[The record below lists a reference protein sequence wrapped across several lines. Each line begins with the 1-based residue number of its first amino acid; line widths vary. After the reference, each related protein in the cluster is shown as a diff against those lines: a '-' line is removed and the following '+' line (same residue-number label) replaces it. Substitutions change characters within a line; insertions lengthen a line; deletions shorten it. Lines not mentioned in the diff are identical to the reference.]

1 MNAKVEAMRSTSE
14 PMTSETLMRTDLRLP
29 GRRQGKVRDIYEIP
43 ATGGTAPRL
52 LIVATDR
59 VSAFDVVM
67 PNGIP
72 GKGRLLTDISLRW
85 FAFIRDLGLID
96 DHLIS
101 SDPQDVP
108 DLDDEQR
115 SLLAGRIMIGR
126 AAKVVPVEFVVRGYL
141 AGSGWKEYRQRG
153 SVCGVSLPE
162 GLRNGD
168 RLPEPIFTPTT
179 KATTGHDE
187 PLTLDQACETA
198 GREVV
203 ERLRAVSIALY
214 DAGAA
219 YAMQRGIILAD
230 TKFEFG
236 WALDADGRPTDEV
249 ILIDEVLTP
258 DSSRYWPADK
268 HEPGRE
274 QDNFDKQY
282 VRNYL
287 QTVVDAGNW
296 DKTPPGPE
304 LPADIVANTLS
315 RYAEARERLFG

>member
-1 MNAKVEAMRSTSE
+1 
-14 PMTSETLMRTDLRLP
+14 MTAISDTVPAETLMRTDLRLP

-43 ATGGTAPRL
+43 GDGGEPPRV

-72 GKGRLLTDISLRW
+72 GKGRLLTAISLRW
-85 FAFIRDLGLID
+85 FAFIRRLGLIG
-96 DHLIS
+96 DHLLS
-101 SDPQDVP
+101 SDPRDVP
-108 DLDDEQR
+108 DLGDDQR
-115 SLLAGRIMIGR
+115 AMLQGRIMIGR

-153 SVCGVSLPE
+153 SVCGIRLPE

-179 KATTGHDE
+179 KADAGHDE
-187 PLTLDQACETA
+187 PLDYDQACENA
-198 GREVV
+198 GRDVV
-203 ERLRAVSIALY
+203 EQLRAVSIALY
-214 DAGAA
+214 GAGAA
-219 YAMQRGIILAD
+219 YAIQRGIILAD

-236 WALDADGRPTDEV
+236 WATDAEGRPTDEL

-258 DSSRYWPADK
+258 DSSRYWPADR
-268 HEPGRE
+268 HAPGRE

-287 QTVVDAGNW
+287 QTVVDAGKW

-304 LPADIVANTLS
+304 LPADVVANTLS
-315 RYAEARERLFG
+315 RYAEARDRLFEKERK